1 MYYNDGMI
9 DRHNPS
15 TWGGVIIFDG
25 ILMVIAVIVA
35 VNEKQPAAILIG
47 AVMSFLIWLA
57 YLKD

>member
-1 MYYNDGMI
+1 MI
-9 DRHNPS
+9 DRHDPS

-35 VNEKQPAAILIG
+35 INEKLPAAILIG
-47 AVMSFLIWLA
+47 AVMSILIALA